1 MGDQTGRL
9 IDLLQEAASQ
19 ARQTDSKV
27 SDLAIHVAQVVA
39 EQAAQKNVMAR
50 VEEELVRRIKQSS
63 DDCARD
69 HEEAMRAIQALAPPA
84 LPTPSMSGADAI
96 PVKNRVS
103 LAAIG
108 SLIMVVLVTSAAT
121 MDWDCGAS
129 SRTDVPPA
137 SMEDLQ
143 LAPSATPEVTEE
155 QHQAIEEWLR
165 SQTPDALTPTIPPVV
180 P

>member
-27 SDLAIHVAQVVA
+27 SDLAIQVAQVVA

-63 DDCARD
+63 DDCSRD
-69 HEEAMRAIQALAPPA
+69 HEEAMRAIQALA

-96 PVKNRVS
+96 PVKNRVN

-143 LAPSATPEVTEE
+143 LAPSATPELTEE